1 MILALALAHGGPPSP
16 ADNEIIYL
24 HHTSILA
31 AYELW
36 HRLKMSVDEE
46 ALNIV
51 LMLRDTTSRH
61 QGLEWEEIE
70 RLVEVNA
77 PRKPLWYT
85 LQQKETLLKWV
96 ERIRE
101 DERKKGQQQISREGN
116 PEVRSQVEKSFLG
129 KIFKKK

>member
-1 MILALALAHGGPPSP
+1 
-16 ADNEIIYL
+16 
-24 HHTSILA
+24 
-31 AYELW
+31 
-36 HRLKMSVDEE
+36 MSVDEE

-129 KIFKKK
+129 KILKKK